1 MRPKNDFQRQVV
13 AAMRKLRPATKR
25 QMQWGYDNSVYFYA
39 YRLKSGKTTCME
51 CGHTFVT
58 EEGTEEVVCPH
69 CGKHLTIEET
79 KKEKLSQVGY
89 FSIITTADGLQVLR
103 YFFIRTHQRKGEKT
117 TYTCTEVM
125 QRWIDKDGNTCTT
138 SRLRAPYSYCIDDW
152 LCGSS
157 LEIRTHSTAFPIVD
171 GCSIYPQF
179 DTIPELKR
187 NGFDGNFHNT
197 LPSALFESLLTNAK
211 TETLVKAGYHELAR
225 KFIYDQYWDIDLYW
239 ASVKVC
245 IRNHYAID
253 DASVWCD
260 YIDALRYFGKDLH
273 NAKYVCPTDLNAEH
287 DRWIEKKER
296 KEIEKSINDKI
307 EQFQKD
313 EEKFRKLKSRY
324 FGIHFTDGLICVH
337 VLESV
342 EEYLQEGE
350 HMHHCVYS
358 NKYYLKK
365 NSLILSATIN
375 GKRVETIEVS
385 LKTMKVLQCYGACNK
400 FTEHHARIID
410 LVNKNAYLIGQRV
423 KAA

>member
-1 MRPKNDFQRQVV
+1 MARHYRQVPRV
-13 AAMRKLRPATKR
+13 AAHPCRSHGTDISFASSQDGAASHPVS
-25 QMQWGYDNSVYFYA
+25 WSSSVPSIV
-39 YRLKSGKTTCME
+39 RLFG
-51 CGHTFVT
+51 
-58 EEGTEEVVCPH
+58 
-69 CGKHLTIEET
+69 
-79 KKEKLSQVGY
+79 VG
-89 FSIITTADGLQVLR
+89 A
-103 YFFIRTHQRKGEKT
+103 H
-117 TYTCTEVM
+117 
-125 QRWIDKDGNTCTT
+125 
-138 SRLRAPYSYCIDDW
+138 SRHDDW

-171 GCSIYPQF
+171 GCSVYPQY

-187 NGFDGNFHNT
+187 NGFDGNFHST

-211 TETLVKAGYHELAR
+211 TETLVKAGYHKLAR
-225 KFIYDQYWDIDLYW
+225 KFIYDRYRDIDLYW
-239 ASVKVC
+239 TSVKVC
-245 IRNHYAID
+245 IRNHYAIN

-273 NAKYVCPTDLNAEH
+273 NAKYVCPTDLKAEH

-375 GKRVETIEVS
+375 
-385 LKTMKVLQCYGACNK
+385 LLPFCVLFRNGVP
-400 FTEHHARIID
+400 T
-410 LVNKNAYLIGQRV
+410 
-423 KAA
+423 